1 MIQIL
6 IILVVLFSIE
16 LFYFKLADKFNII
29 DKPNERSSHTQITIR
44 GGGILFPIAWII
56 YSVANGFAF
65 PYFTMGILLVAI
77 ISFLDDRM
85 DISSKLR
92 LLIHLIAFTL
102 CFFELNLFSILPWWA
117 IIIAYIVSIG
127 CVNAIN
133 FMDGINGI
141 TGLYGLAIL
150 VPTYLYY
157 FGKTINTHFLMYIIL
172 SILVFGFFNFR
183 KKAKCFAGDVGSVS
197 LGYFLIFLML
207 GFMFHFWQSNQSNQ
221 SELILNHSKYNGF
234 DFKYILFLSLYGLD
248 SILTIVQRLYLKEN
262 IFKPHRKHLYQLLAN
277 ELKMPHLLVSLIYAI
292 LQILVSFYLLNNE
305 FSNIGILLSLLIGV
319 ILYVIIKIGVL
330 KKITIR

>member
-16 LFYFKLADKFNII
+16 IFYFKLADKFNII

-65 PYFTMGILLVAI
+65 PYFTMGILLVSI

-117 IIIAYIVSIG
+117 IMIAYIISIG

-141 TGLYGLAIL
+141 TGLYGLSIL
-150 VPTYLYY
+150 VPIYVYF
-157 FGKTINTHFLMYIIL
+157 FGKTINTHFLMYMIL

-197 LGYFLIFLML
+197 LGYFLIFLLL
-207 GFMFHFWQSNQSNQ
+207 GFMFHFWQSNQ

-234 DFKYILFLSLYGLD
+234 DIKYILFLSLYGLD
-248 SILTIVQRLYLKEN
+248 SILTIIQRLYLKEN

-277 ELKMPHLLVSLIYAI
+277 ELKIPHLLVSLMYAI
-292 LQILVSFYLLNNE
+292 LQILISFYLLNNE
-305 FSNIGILLSLLIGV
+305 FSNIGIVLSLLIGV